1 MLPCHSSLSQNAPV
15 CQKQMCLKLS
25 TCSSC
30 STIIASY
37 GWGRH
42 LFVTVSVPFPGA
54 QNWKGTESGLGW
66 LLGWGI
72 FIEEGVIFVICKSIW
87 NLWSILVS
95 SYVICKHCKLWHWAI
110 LIIVAPRMSKNYL
123 LASSLY
129 LFFIFFYERIMPGS
143 SSLRL
148 AIYILFF
155 GHIITMIIILIIMI
169 ITVFII
175 IVTIIKS
182 SSSYLDHHHWE

>member
-1 MLPCHSSLSQNAPV
+1 MVPFHSSLSQNAPV

-123 LASSLY
+123 LASSLFLFFFY
-129 LFFIFFYERIMPGS
+129 LFMKES
-143 SSLRL
+143 C
-148 AIYILFF
+148 
-155 GHIITMIIILIIMI
+155 
-169 ITVFII
+169 
-175 IVTIIKS
+175 
-182 SSSYLDHHHWE
+182 LDHRHWDWQSPSCSLATLSPWLSS